1 MPDPVPDGVALAAA
15 APRKRCLVACD
26 GSQGVVCVEVELE
39 PGATIEDALLAAR
52 VLLPQV
58 EADWQS
64 GATGIWGVIRP
75 RNFCPVEGDR
85 VELYRPLPQD
95 PRTRRRERVQRVRQA
110 RR

>member
-1 MPDPVPDGVALAAA
+1 MPDAEAGDVAPAAA
-15 APRKRCLVACD
+15 TPRKRCLVACD

-39 PGATIEDALLAAR
+39 PDATIEDALLAAR

-58 EADWQS
+58 EADWQG
-64 GATGIWGVIRP
+64 GATGIWGMAHP
-75 RNFCPVEGDR
+75 RNFCPLAADR

-110 RR
+110 KR